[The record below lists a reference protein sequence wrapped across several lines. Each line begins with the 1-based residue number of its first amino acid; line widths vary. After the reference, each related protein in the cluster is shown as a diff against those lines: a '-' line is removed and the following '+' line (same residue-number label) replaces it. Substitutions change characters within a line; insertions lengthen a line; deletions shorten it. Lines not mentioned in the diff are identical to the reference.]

1 MSDAHEQSVS
11 TQHITQHIAH
21 ADTADSADSAGTAD
35 TADTADPGALSLGR
49 FLRACS
55 RRIGAG
61 YRRRS
66 CQHRPATRRGCPPH
80 TAAQSRS
87 RNSLRAATPPRSF
100 SQAASHCQP
109 SGRCCLEQVRKG
121 RAVRAQL
128 LVFSPMGFMC
138 GGGFSGP
145 RPFWPLYTI
154 VSCPTTVRTQQQQTS
169 QTTEDS
175 SSCPLRLLHGRQ
187 LQPSLNSFTNQK

>member
-21 ADTADSADSAGTAD
+21 ADTADTAGTAGTAD
-35 TADTADPGALSLGR
+35 TAERSPLGTSSG
-49 FLRACS
+49 LRACS

-87 RNSLRAATPPRSF
+87 RNSLRAATPPRSV
-100 SQAASHCQP
+100 SQAVSHCQP

-121 RAVRAQL
+121 RGQRAAARTVVGVLAHGLHMRRRVLRAKAVLAAVHHR
-128 LVFSPMGFMC
+128 VVPHDC
-138 GGGFSGP
+138 
-145 RPFWPLYTI
+145 
-154 VSCPTTVRTQQQQTS
+154 TTTDALS
-169 QTTEDS
+169 DS
-175 SSCPLRLLHGRQ
+175 STEASCSPL
-187 LQPSLNSFTNQK
+187 

>member
-21 ADTADSADSAGTAD
+21 ADTADSADSAD

-55 RRIGAG
+55 RRIGAD

-100 SQAASHCQP
+100 SQAVSQAVSHCQP
-109 SGRCCLEQVRKG
+109 SRRCCLEQVRKG
-121 RAVRAQL
+121 RGQGGCAHSCWCSRPWASCAAAGSPGQGRSGRCTPSCHAPRLYEHSSSKPLRPRKTAVAAL
-128 LVFSPMGFMC
+128 SD
-138 GGGFSGP
+138 S
-145 RPFWPLYTI
+145 
-154 VSCPTTVRTQQQQTS
+154 S
-169 QTTEDS
+169 TEDS
-175 SSCPLRLLHGRQ
+175 CSPL
-187 LQPSLNSFTNQK
+187 

>member
-1 MSDAHEQSVS
+1 MSDEHEQSVS

-21 ADTADSADSAGTAD
+21 TLTQLTQLAQLTRLTQERS
-35 TADTADPGALSLGR
+35 PFGASSG
-49 FLRACS
+49 LRACS
-55 RRIGAG
+55 RRIGAD

-100 SQAASHCQP
+100 SQAVSQAVSHCQP

-121 RAVRAQL
+121 RGQRAAARTVVGVLAHGLHVRRRVLRAKAVLAAVHHR
-128 LVFSPMGFMC
+128 VVPHDC
-138 GGGFSGP
+138 
-145 RPFWPLYTI
+145 
-154 VSCPTTVRTQQQQTS
+154 TTTDALS
-169 QTTEDS
+169 DSSTEDGCS
-175 SSCPLRLLHGRQ
+175 PL
-187 LQPSLNSFTNQK
+187 